1 MNDAIAW
8 RKLLENLKACWHLAV
23 GDNAALN
30 FRLAFLC
37 RPFQAIGMKHFPG
50 IMKCGAVATA
60 AFCLLAISEC
70 QDRKHNA
77 ILTADHVIIP
87 GTEISPEDADRL
99 IGILKNSNDH
109 FYRIQPF
116 QNATPQTPFGKLS
129 ELKIDKDLLAEMDKN
144 GRSTGFSRWTRVM
157 GLSCFTRCQPKFVR
171 QTHRS
176 EEEVEELI
184 RQVTPILQKY
194 SKK

>member
-1 MNDAIAW
+1 
-8 RKLLENLKACWHLAV
+8 
-23 GDNAALN
+23 
-30 FRLAFLC
+30 
-37 RPFQAIGMKHFPG
+37 MKHFPE

-70 QDRKHNA
+70 QDRKRNV

-87 GTEISPEDADRL
+87 GTEISPEHANQL
-99 IGILKNSNDH
+99 TAILKRFDGK
-109 FYRIQPF
+109 FYRVQPF
-116 QNATPQTPFGKLS
+116 ENATPQKPFGTLS

-157 GLSCFTRCQPKFVR
+157 GLSCFTRCPKQFVR
-171 QTHRS
+171 RTHRS
-176 EEEVEELI
+176 EGEAEELI